1 MNFINLRNVDLNLLT
16 IFRAIYEEQG
26 ISRAANRLGL
36 TQPAVSHA
44 LGRLRH
50 LLDDELFRRTRS
62 SEGSRMEP
70 TPRAHEIAGPL
81 ISSLTGIGDILS
93 GNISFDPASV
103 EREIRFGMLDYGM
116 ALHAPLI
123 TSLLSVEAPGVR
135 MDCRHIQMDTV
146 LEGLEGGQLDVAIGP
161 FENLPSR
168 FIKHPLMQEAFVIVA
183 RRDNPN
189 IGRRLTAKTYSN
201 LSHVGL
207 SNLSRLSAM
216 TQQSLH
222 LAGLSREIS
231 LTVPHYSA
239 ALFAVAKSDL
249 IATVPEGPARVF
261 QEVCGLRILEP
272 PFPTEPLEISMVRHQ
287 RCAGDPL
294 MDWLWER
301 MKLEL

>member
-1 MNFINLRNVDLNLLT
+1 MNDINLRSVDLNLLT

-26 ISRAANRLGL
+26 ISKAADRLGL

-44 LGRLRH
+44 LGRLRQ
-50 LLDDELFRRTRS
+50 LLNDELFRRTRS
-62 SEGSRMEP
+62 ADGSRMEP

-81 ISSLTGIGDILS
+81 IKSLSGIGDILS
-93 GNISFDPASV
+93 GNIAFDPSGV

-116 ALHAPLI
+116 ALHSPLI
-123 TSLLSVEAPGVR
+123 TSLLSREAPGVR

-146 LEGLEGGQLDVAIGP
+146 LEGLEAGRLDVAIGP

-168 FIKHPLMQEAFVIVA
+168 FIKHLLMQEAFVVVA
-183 RRDNPN
+183 RQDNPN
-189 IGRRLTAKTYSN
+189 IGRRLSAETYSN

-207 SNLSRLSAM
+207 SNLSGLSAM
-216 TQQSLH
+216 TERNLH
-222 LAGLSREIS
+222 LAGLSREIT

-261 QEVCGLRILEP
+261 QDVCGLRIMKP
-272 PFPTEPLEISMVRHQ
+272 PFPTAPLEISMVRHQ
-287 RCAGDPL
+287 RYAGDPL

-301 MKLEL
+301 MKAEL